1 MSEEHENHEPPA
13 KFSYAVGAGL
23 GLLVGGAVGL
33 FMDHFLL
40 DALFGVAIGLVVAYL
55 VRELKP

>member
-1 MSEEHENHEPPA
+1 MSEEHEQHEPPA

-33 FMDHFLL
+33 FLDHFLL
-40 DALFGVAIGLVVAYL
+40 DALFGVAIGLVVAYI
-55 VRELKP
+55 VRNIKS

>member
-1 MSEEHENHEPPA
+1 MSDEHEPHEPPA

-33 FMDHFLL
+33 FLDHFLL
-40 DALFGVAIGLVVAYL
+40 DALFGVAIGLVVAYI
-55 VRELKP
+55 VRNIKS